1 MNKFFKRYF
10 LAFILLLSTDSF
22 ADVEININ
30 NVMASYI
37 DAMRVY
43 DTEQMASLMHPIA
56 LARFRA
62 SFDNALQGPKA
73 EQAKNELLPLLSL
86 NDFSEYLAIS
96 NEEAFQR
103 LNDGVAA
110 QAPELISILK
120 NSDFEII
127 STTLK
132 DETAYV
138 VYKIGFNVNGQYLS
152 QEVVQKLK
160 EHDKTWLLLL
170 PATAETANLNVETRF
185 N

>member
-10 LAFILLLSTDSF
+10 LAFILLLSANSF
-22 ADVEININ
+22 ADVETDID

-43 DTEQMASLMHPIA
+43 DTEQMASLMHPLA
-56 LARFRA
+56 LERFRA

-86 NDFSEYLAIS
+86 NDFSEYMAIS
-96 NEEAFQR
+96 NKEAFQR

-110 QAPELISILK
+110 QAPELITMLK

-138 VYKIGFNVNGQYLS
+138 VYKLGINVNGQYLS
-152 QEVVQKLK
+152 KEVVQKLK
-160 EHDKTWLLLL
+160 EHEKTWLLLL
-170 PATAETANLNVETRF
+170 PATAESAILNVEARF

>member
-1 MNKFFKRYF
+1 MNKFFKWYF
-10 LAFILLLSTDSF
+10 LAFILLFSANTF
-22 ADVEININ
+22 ADGETDIN

-43 DTEQMASLMHPIA
+43 DTKQMASLIHPLA
-56 LARFRA
+56 LERFRA

-86 NDFSEYLAIS
+86 NNFSEYMAIS

-110 QAPELISILK
+110 QAPELISMLK

-138 VYKIGFNVNGQYLS
+138 VYKLGFDVNGRYFS

-160 EHDKTWLLLL
+160 EYEKTWLLLL
-170 PATAETANLNVETRF
+170 PATAETAILNVEARF